1 MTQRNSTASS
11 APPGGAPRPPGGE
24 LDEITLRRAQ
34 AGAPEACRALVEC
47 YGGRVLALATR
58 MLAGDRG
65 GAEDIAQETF
75 LRVFT
80 QLGRFSPLGPA
91 RLSTWILTIATR
103 RAIDELRRRGAAPEA
118 RDHRAAPPHP
128 EATVAGPS
136 LEDDAHTRQLA
147 RAAMAAVGQ
156 LAPEV
161 RAAFLLREVHEL
173 EYTEIARIL
182 DIDLGTVKSR
192 ISRGRAVLR
201 RHLQELQ
208 RE

>member
-1 MTQRNSTASS
+1 MSQRSSTASS
-11 APPGGAPRPPGGE
+11 APPAARAPADE

-34 AGAPEACRALVEC
+34 AGAAPACRALVEC

-58 MLAGDRG
+58 MLAGDRS

-75 LRVFT
+75 LHVFA
-80 QLGRFSPLGPA
+80 QLERFSPLGPA

-103 RAIDELRRRGAAPEA
+103 RAIDELRRRGHDPARAEAVAEPALPSGGPNPEQ
-118 RDHRAAPPHP
+118 
-128 EATVAGPS
+128 
-136 LEDDAHTRQLA
+136 DAHTRALA
-147 RAAMAAVGQ
+147 RAAMTALGQ

-161 RAAFLLREVHEL
+161 RAALLLREVHEL

-182 DIDLGTVKSR
+182 KLELGTVKSR

-201 RHLQELQ
+201 HHLQELQ

>member
-1 MTQRNSTASS
+1 MSQRSFTASA
-11 APPGGAPRPPGGE
+11 APPAARAPAGE

-34 AGAPEACRALVEC
+34 TGAPEACRALVEC

-75 LRVFT
+75 LHVFA

-103 RAIDELRRRGAAPEA
+103 RAIDELRRRGNDPARARAEAA
-118 RDHRAAPPHP
+118 DDPPLP
-128 EATVAGPS
+128 SGGPS
-136 LEDDAHTRQLA
+136 PEQAAHTRALA
-147 RAAMAAVGQ
+147 RAAMTAIGL

-161 RAAFLLREVHEL
+161 RAALLLRELHEL

-182 DIDLGTVKSR
+182 ELELGTVKSR

-201 RHLQELQ
+201 HHLQELQ